1 MTNVRFYI
9 IMGALLAVLAGTII
23 TGART
28 DSSFKLV
35 STELH
40 NMEGRISLQE
50 GKAVLTN
57 GDVCIIKN
65 EALLDE
71 ELALNLTRACVLAY
85 QDKVFNTPAE

>member
-9 IMGALLAVLAGTII
+9 IMGALLAVLAGTIV
-23 TGART
+23 TGARN

-35 STELH
+35 NAELQDL
-40 NMEGRISLQE
+40 EGRISLSN

-71 ELALNLTRACVLAY
+71 ELALQLTTACVRAY
-85 QDKVFNTPAE
+85 QERLEDSETP